1 MPVGIEAWVREIPPV
16 TRTWL
21 ALSVLLSI
29 AVVSIYL
36 EWARLYSCT
45 QATLQ
50 IATQQC
56 QLVTPL
62 QLYFS
67 YKSAFEHFQVI
78 SLVHLHV

>member
-21 ALSVLLSI
+21 ALSVFLSI
-29 AVVSIYL
+29 AVVSILPDPGTHLYL
-36 EWARLYSCT
+36 A
-45 QATLQ
+45 
-50 IATQQC
+50 IAHQQC

-78 SLVHLHV
+78 LPSFIYLGSC

>member
-50 IATQQC
+50 
-56 QLVTPL
+56 LSNVN
-62 QLYFS
+62 S
-67 YKSAFEHFQVI
+67 
-78 SLVHLHV
+78 